1 MTQLATD
8 MMDITRIKA
17 VAFDCDGVLFDT
29 AQANWKFY
37 DALLQAF
44 DKPGLTREQFHNVH
58 MMTVQKAIAYLF
70 EDPACHADVFARMK
84 KIGYESF
91 IPYMAMAPGLVPLL
105 EVLKQKGFIRA
116 VATNRT
122 NTMARVLKENG
133 LETAFEMVVTAA
145 DVKNPKPDPE
155 ELLKILAAFDLDPEE
170 LIFIGDSVYDG
181 RAAQAAGIWF
191 VAFKNPALS
200 AHAHVDTMD
209 EIQGILEI
217 NE

>member
-1 MTQLATD
+1 MTPPA
-8 MMDITRIKA
+8 MDITRIKA

-44 DKPGLTREQFHNVH
+44 DKPGLTQEQFTNVH

-70 EDPACHADVFARMK
+70 EDPACHDAVFARMK
-84 KIGYESF
+84 QIGYESF

-105 EVLKQKGFIRA
+105 ETLKQKGFIRA

-122 NTMARVLKENG
+122 NTMAQVLKENG
-133 LETAFEMVVTAA
+133 LENAFEMVVTAA

-155 ELLKILAAFDLDPEE
+155 ELQKILAAFELNPEE

-181 RAAQAAGIWF
+181 KAAQQAGTWF
-191 VAFKNPALS
+191 VAFKNPAL
-200 AHAHVDTMD
+200 AAHVHVDAMD
-209 EIQGILEI
+209 EILGILQI